1 MENKYNIND
10 FNFHY
15 KIETRWKDLDAF
27 QHINNAVYATYIE
40 SARVDLFKRWGIPGT
55 NTGKSIIMASLKINY
70 LKQLKH
76 PSSLVIGQRVSRL
89 GKTSF
94 DIESII
100 FDEEQNP
107 VCHAIV
113 VAVCFDFDSQK
124 SIDVYESIISDYEG

>member
-27 QHINNAVYATYIE
+27 QHINNAVYATYFE
-40 SARVDLFKRWGIPGT
+40 TARVDLFKRWGIPGT
-55 NTGKSIIMASLKINY
+55 NTGQSIIMASLKINY

-76 PSSLVIGQRVSRL
+76 PSSLVIGQKVSRL

-124 SIDVYESIISDYEG
+124 SVDVYESIISDYEG

>member
-55 NTGKSIIMASLKINY
+55 NTGKSIIMASLKISY

-76 PSSLVIGQRVSRL
+76 PSLLVIGQRLCRL

>member
-76 PSSLVIGQRVSRL
+76 PSYLVIGQRVSRL

>member
-55 NTGKSIIMASLKINY
+55 NTGKSIIMA
-70 LKQLKH
+70 
-76 PSSLVIGQRVSRL
+76 
-89 GKTSF
+89 
-94 DIESII
+94 
-100 FDEEQNP
+100 
-107 VCHAIV
+107 
-113 VAVCFDFDSQK
+113 
-124 SIDVYESIISDYEG
+124 

>member
-55 NTGKSIIMASLKINY
+55 NTGKSIIMASLKISY

-124 SIDVYESIISDYEG
+124 SVDVYESIISDYEG

>member
-27 QHINNAVYATYIE
+27 QHINNAVYATYFE

-55 NTGKSIIMASLKINY
+55 NTGQSIIMASLKINY

-124 SIDVYESIISDYEG
+124 SVDVYESIISDYEG

>member
-1 MENKYNIND
+1 MNNKLSLQD
-10 FNFHY
+10 FTFKHSI
-15 KIETRWKDLDAF
+15 KTRWRDLDAF

-107 VCHAIV
+107 VCHAVV

-124 SIDVYESIISDYEG
+124 SVDVYESIISDYEG

>member
-1 MENKYNIND
+1 MKNTHNIND
-10 FNFHY
+10 FKFHY
-15 KIETRWKDLDAF
+15 NIETRWKDLDAF

-40 SARVDLFKRWGIPGT
+40 SARVDLFNRWRIPGT
-55 NTGKSIIMASLKINY
+55 NVGKSIIMASLKINY

-94 DIESII
+94 DIESVI
-100 FDEEQNP
+100 FDEEQYP

-113 VAVCFDFDSQK
+113 VAVCFDFDSQQ
-124 SIDVYESIISDYEG
+124 SVQVYENIIKDYEG

>member
-55 NTGKSIIMASLKINY
+55 NTGKSIIMASLKISY

-76 PSSLVIGQRVSRL
+76 PSLLVIGQRVSRL

-124 SIDVYESIISDYEG
+124 SVDVYESIISDYEG

>member
-1 MENKYNIND
+1 MHNVYKIKD
-10 FNFHY
+10 FKFHY

-40 SARVDLFKRWGIPGT
+40 SARVDLFNRWSIAGT
-55 NTGKSIIMASLKINY
+55 NSGQSIIMASLKIDY

-76 PSSLVIGQRVSRL
+76 PSALLIGQRVSRL

-94 DIESII
+94 DIESVI
-100 FDEEQNP
+100 FNEEQNP

-124 SIDVYESIISDYEG
+124 PVEVYESITKDYEE

>member
-1 MENKYNIND
+1 M
-10 FNFHY
+10 
-15 KIETRWKDLDAF
+15 
-27 QHINNAVYATYIE
+27 
-40 SARVDLFKRWGIPGT
+40 FKRWGIPGT
-55 NTGKSIIMASLKINY
+55 NAGKSIIMASLKINY

-124 SIDVYESIISDYEG
+124 SVDVYESIISDYEG